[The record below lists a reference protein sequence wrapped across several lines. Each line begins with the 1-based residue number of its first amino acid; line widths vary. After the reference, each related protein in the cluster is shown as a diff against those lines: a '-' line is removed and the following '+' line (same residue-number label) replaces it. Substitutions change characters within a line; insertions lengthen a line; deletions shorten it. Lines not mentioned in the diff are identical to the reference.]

1 MKVNIKFDGIYK
13 EDMKWTGK
21 GYNINGNL
29 EYEIKDGNGKFKEF
43 YEDGILE
50 FEGEIVKGKR
60 SGYGKCWHGDQ
71 ITFEGFFLNGD
82 KTGYGKFYHNGK
94 LRYEGNCLNSLQ
106 HGRGRLLSNDGNI
119 IFEGEFLYDNP
130 IKKIMK

>member
-1 MKVNIKFDGIYK
+1 MINGEITGYTKKYRLKRGLEFEGEYKNGKKNGKGKEYYTNGNIKFDGIYK

-71 ITFEGFFLNGD
+71 ITFEGFF
-82 KTGYGKFYHNGK
+82 
-94 LRYEGNCLNSLQ
+94 
-106 HGRGRLLSNDGNI
+106 
-119 IFEGEFLYDNP
+119 
-130 IKKIMK
+130 